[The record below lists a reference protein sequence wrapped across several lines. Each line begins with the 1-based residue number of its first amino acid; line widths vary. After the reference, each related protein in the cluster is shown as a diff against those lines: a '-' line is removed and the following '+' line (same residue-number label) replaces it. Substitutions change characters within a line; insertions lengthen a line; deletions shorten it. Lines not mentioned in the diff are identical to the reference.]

1 MTVRCSPWIR
11 SFRMI
16 SQGQF
21 LDDLF
26 IRVRSR
32 ILLSASSD
40 CHRIIRTQLDRKARR
55 RAILSDKINPKLK
68 LEGWLNH
75 NL

>member
-32 ILLSASSD
+32 ILISTSSD
-40 CHRIIRTQLDRKARR
+40 CHRIIRTQLDRKAPRR
-55 RAILSDKINPKLK
+55 KASLSDEIDPKLK
-68 LEGWLNH
+68 LEVWLNH
-75 NL
+75 K